1 MKKFLAAAL
10 LLAFAGAFVPSYLY
24 AADNSGMED
33 TIVDKASDWIAVLG
47 KPADEKDAM
56 LAERRA
62 DRAAK
67 RFEKTMKK
75 AGKTADK
82 KMKKFGKEMEK
93 LFE

>member
-10 LLAFAGAFVPSYLY
+10 VIAFAGAFVPSCLY
-24 AADNSGMED
+24 AAEGAGMED
-33 TIVDKASDWIAVLG
+33 TVIDKASDWIAVLG
-47 KPADEKDAM
+47 KPADEKDSI

-67 RFEKTMKK
+67 RLEKSMTK
-75 AGKTADK
+75 AGKTAEK
-82 KMKKFGKEMEK
+82 KMKKFGKDMEK